1 MFDSF
6 INRCKEFGENS
17 SEELSEESLS
27 IELAKIIVNEKIHD
41 DDAFELAKEAYDE
54 GKKYMKWTESM
65 EKVFIVTQ

>member
-6 INRCKEFGENS
+6 INRCKEFGKNS
-17 SEELSEESLS
+17 AEELSEESLS

-54 GKKYMKWTESM
+54 GKKYTKWTKTMKES
-65 EKVFIVTQ
+65 FIVTQ